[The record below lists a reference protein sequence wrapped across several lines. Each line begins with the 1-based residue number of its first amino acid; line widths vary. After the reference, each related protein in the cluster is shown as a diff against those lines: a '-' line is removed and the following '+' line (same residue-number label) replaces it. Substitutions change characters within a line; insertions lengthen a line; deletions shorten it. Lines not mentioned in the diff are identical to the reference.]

1 MDIRRALW
9 SSTQAQ
15 CLVLAESPVLALS
28 RIWTMQL
35 DGYIQRTQRMP
46 SSTVL
51 SGSAPLQSS
60 ENCTSSQQ
68 NNRCRVLWGRTP
80 SPRSQ
85 SHSCYV
91 EQAVDVL
98 RMQHCYRMLHV
109 SVPPSVISQ
118 VRTFIP
124 PDEGIVFSIQSSS
137 HSLMDEN
144 VMGKALVIRG
154 SRRVCHH
161 PPLLSMR
168 WGSIPHEDTVKRRVQ
183 R

>member
-1 MDIRRALW
+1 M
-9 SSTQAQ
+9 
-15 CLVLAESPVLALS
+15 VLAESPVLAS
-28 RIWTMQL
+28 CRIWTVQF
-35 DGYIQRTQRMP
+35 DSHIQRTQRMP

-51 SGSAPLQSS
+51 SGSAPLRSS

-98 RMQHCYRMLHV
+98 RMRHCYRMLHV

-144 VMGKALVIRG
+144 VMGKTLVIRC
-154 SRRVCHH
+154 SHRVCRY
-161 PPLLSMR
+161 PLLLFAR
-168 WGSIPHEDTVKRRVQ
+168 WGSIPHEDTVKSRVL